1 MNKILVGLIVGA
13 VLGLIDG
20 ATAWFTPEVRNQ
32 MLGIV
37 IGSTVKGLIA
47 GVAAGWFARK
57 VNNLWA
63 GIAVGLIVQL
73 GLSYWVAAMQDK
85 YYFEIMVPGAIVG
98 AIIGFATQR
107 YGKPARQGVGA
118 AMVAVVFALFG
129 INAYAGDAKPAQNA
143 AFEKLKALAGTWQ
156 ASMLTPDG
164 QKTTVEYTVTANG
177 SVVMERQFAGEPHEM
192 ITMYAVDGDA
202 VIATHY
208 CSAGNQPVLRLN
220 PAKST
225 ANELVFDFVKM
236 TGNDAPHING
246 LQLRLVDGKAEEA
259 WGHSAGQTLRL
270 YLKTR
275 LAAK

>member
-32 MLGIV
+32 MLGII
-37 IGSTVKGLIA
+37 IGSTVKGIIA

-85 YYFEIMVPGAIVG
+85 YYFEIMLPGAIVG

-107 YGKPARQGVGA
+107 YGKPARQRAGA
-118 AMVAVVFALFG
+118 AMVAVVLALFG
-129 INAYAGDAKPAQNA
+129 MNAYAGEGPAQNA
-143 AFEKLKALAGTWQ
+143 AFEKLKGLAGTWQ
-156 ASMLTPDG
+156 ASMLKPDG
-164 QKTTVEYTVTANG
+164 QKTLVEYTVTANG
-177 SVVMERQFAGEPHEM
+177 SVVMERQFAGESHEM

-202 VIATHY
+202 VVATHY

-220 PAKST
+220 TAKST
-225 ANELVFDFVKM
+225 ANELVFDFVKI
-236 TGNDAPHING
+236 TGNDAPHITG
-246 LQLRLVDGKAEEA
+246 LQMRFADGKAEEA
-259 WGHSAGQTLRL
+259 WGHSGGQELKL

-275 LAAK
+275 LAAAK